1 MKSFLVAVFFAIIC
15 LQLHDCEALV
25 SETARASGT
34 TNKCLT
40 ITLPNFLGIG
50 ACTKSY
56 SNLCTPG
63 SVGITGLVQRIL
75 ECFVNGML
83 NFDLPT
89 QIYLFIEFLKELFQ
103 ETDPIPEILGGFC
116 ETLSSFTGV
125 IGIDL
130 DCNLLQLDTQA
141 LCEDKIQ
148 LTVPATL
155 NLTECFGQV
164 PFTCIKGKVLTEPLL
179 KGFTV
184 LVACLTRT
192 VINLGLDGSLEELV
206 CYIAELP
213 FILFGKQTSELG
225 SLTDGLVLALQ
236 QSFAIHCSVS
246 NQRK

>member
-184 LVACLTRT
+184 LVADDARKGPQEVTAESVHRCNGGLPVPKPCPRGIFQGKVHMAQ
-192 VINLGLDGSLEELV
+192 VIPRGPL
-206 CYIAELP
+206 I
-213 FILFGKQTSELG
+213 
-225 SLTDGLVLALQ
+225 
-236 QSFAIHCSVS
+236 
-246 NQRK
+246 